1 MQHECFLAYAPRGA
15 GLLCAVTYVSG
26 EPDIVGWFVGAKGN
40 SYPSAY
46 FRVENFFAA
55 EQKRFW
61 ATAGSDI
68 YGGWRYDYAR
78 GDSELDPTEP
88 VDDDLCH
95 VLDRLEDVF
104 VAEWLVFK
112 GDLRFDVEK
121 AVYAREG
128 WVTSDVLIEHRKLA
142 KFDREGPAWTFYS
155 HGFNDEVLRYLIARW
170 PLDHYNSSPSRPARS
185 EGARAGH
192 RPFCSRQVAARGL
205 FPRRCREQVS
215 RRWARTP
222 SR

>member
-15 GLLCAVTYVSG
+15 GLLCAVAYVSG
-26 EPDIVGWFVGAKGN
+26 EPDIVGWFVGAKGR

-46 FRVENFFAA
+46 FRVENFFSA

-121 AVYAREG
+121 AVY
-128 WVTSDVLIEHRKLA
+128 
-142 KFDREGPAWTFYS
+142 S

-170 PLDHYNSSPSRPARS
+170 PLDHYNSSPARPARS
-185 EGARAGH
+185 ESARAGH
-192 RPFCSRQVAARGL
+192 RL
-205 FPRRCREQVS
+205 F
-215 RRWARTP
+215 
-222 SR
+222 

>member
-1 MQHECFLAYAPRGA
+1 MMQHECFLAYAPRGA

-26 EPDIVGWFVGAKGN
+26 EPDIVGWFVGAKGR

-46 FRVENFFAA
+46 FRVEKFFSA
-55 EQKRFW
+55 EQKHFW

-78 GDSELDPTEP
+78 GDSELDRTEA
-88 VDDDLCH
+88 VDDALCH

-155 HGFNDEVLRYLIARW
+155 HGFNDEVLRYLIAHW

-192 RPFCSRQVAARGL
+192 RPF
-205 FPRRCREQVS
+205 
-215 RRWARTP
+215 
-222 SR
+222 

>member
-1 MQHECFLAYAPRGA
+1 MMQHECFLAYAPRGA
-15 GLLCAVTYVSG
+15 GLLCAVAYVSG
-26 EPDIVGWFVGAKGN
+26 EPDIVGWFVGAKGRT
-40 SYPSAY
+40 YPSAY
-46 FRVENFFAA
+46 FRVENFFSA

-170 PLDHYNSSPSRPARS
+170 PLDHYNSSPARPARS

-192 RPFCSRQVAARGL
+192 GPF
-205 FPRRCREQVS
+205 
-215 RRWARTP
+215 
-222 SR
+222 